1 MAWTDKAI
9 EKTSNGYGSVT
20 MDAYADGSE
29 PIYHLKDVNDGGN
42 SGKNVALIQVELID
56 PDSEVADSSKVI
68 LVRHD
73 NFDGDFI
80 NDGFFYGHKDMFIV
94 HGSYNIKRTSFTPLI
109 EGFMN
114 AQVIIRVQ
122 YYEDNN

>member
-9 EKTSNGYGSVT
+9 DSTANGFGSIT

-29 PIYHLKDVNDGGN
+29 PIYHLKDLNGGGGN
-42 SGKNVALIQVELID
+42 GKNMAMVQIELID
-56 PDSEVADSSKVI
+56 PDSEVVDSSKVI

-73 NFDGDFI
+73 DFQGSFI
-80 NDGFFYGHKDMFIV
+80 SEGFFYGHKDIFIV
-94 HGSYNIKRTSFTPLI
+94 HGAHNIKRTSFTPLL
-109 EGFMN
+109 EGLVN
-114 AQVIIRVQ
+114 AQVKVLVQ